1 MLQTIINFFKSLFAK
16 KPAVDQPQPAIENQ
30 EMTTQKPTQDQA
42 AAVVTKPTP
51 IVNHGSV
58 LAPDYEYLCSIVKIK
73 AGTMEKNKATFAKM
87 LANKSQYDQIAHAV
101 NCDWQLVAAIHYR
114 EASLRPNVY
123 LHNGQTL
130 GQTTTIVPKGIFF
143 PSGAFVEA
151 SIDAIKVRAKN
162 VKGLAACCA
171 MSEKHNGLG
180 YRKHGVYSPYV
191 WASTNIYTSG
201 MYVADGKFDATKS
214 DSRLGTAAIYLC
226 LAELTK

>member
-1 MLQTIINFFKSLFAK
+1 MLQTIINFIKSLFTK
-16 KPAVDQPQPAIENQ
+16 KQQVDQPQPTNQNQ
-30 EMTTQKPTQDQA
+30 EMTTQKPSQDHIA
-42 AAVVTKPTP
+42 PPTT
-51 IVNHGSV
+51 IINHGSV
-58 LAPDYEYLCSIVKIK
+58 AAPDYAYLCSVVKINS
-73 AGTMEKNKATFAKM
+73 GTLEKNKATFAKM

-151 SIDAIKVRAKN
+151 SIDAIKKRAKD
-162 VKGLAACCA
+162 VKGLAACCE

-201 MYVADGKFDATKS
+201 MYVADGKFDASAADK
-214 DSRLGTAAIYLC
+214 RLGVAAIYLC
-226 LAELTK
+226 LVDLTK

>member
-1 MLQTIINFFKSLFAK
+1 MFQTIINFFKSLFAK
-16 KPAVDQPQPAIENQ
+16 KQPVDQPQQPVENQ
-30 EMTTQKPTQDQA
+30 EMTTQKPPQDQIA
-42 AAVVTKPTP
+42 PKPT

-58 LAPDYEYLCSIVKIK
+58 VAPDYAYLCSIVKVNS
-73 AGTMEKNKATFAKM
+73 GTMDKNKATFAKM

-201 MYVADGKFDATKS
+201 MYIADGKFDSTKS

>member
-16 KPAVDQPQPAIENQ
+16 KQQVDQPQPPVENK
-30 EMTTQKPTQDQA
+30 EMTTPKPPQDTIA
-42 AAVVTKPTP
+42 PKPA
-51 IVNHGSV
+51 IINHGSV
-58 LAPDYEYLCSIVKIK
+58 AAPDYAYLCSIVKVNS
-73 AGTMEKNKATFAKM
+73 GTMDKNKATFAKM

-151 SIDAIKVRAKN
+151 SIDALKVRAKD
-162 VKGLAACCA
+162 VKGLQACCLS
-171 MSEKHNGLG
+171 SEKHNGLG

-201 MYVADGKFDATKS
+201 MYVADGKFDAAATDK
-214 DSRLGTAAIYLC
+214 RMGVAAIYLC